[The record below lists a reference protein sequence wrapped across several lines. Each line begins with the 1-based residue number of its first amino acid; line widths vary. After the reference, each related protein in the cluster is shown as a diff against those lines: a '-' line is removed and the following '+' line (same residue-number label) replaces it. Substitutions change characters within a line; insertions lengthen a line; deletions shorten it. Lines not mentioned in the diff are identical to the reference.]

1 MSAGYN
7 KNSWLSVKLV
17 EVICFRFK
25 IYNLWVKYLMVIM
38 MNTLQWRYNER
49 DGVSNHQHHHCLLNR
64 FFSGADQRKHQSS
77 TSLAFVW
84 GIHKNSWLSVKLVE
98 VICFRFRI
106 YNLWVKYLMV
116 IMMNT
121 LQWRCNERDGVSNH
135 QHHHCLLNRFFRSR
149 SKKTS
154 KLHVTGLCVGNSP
167 VTGEFPSQMVSNA
180 EKVSIWWRYH
190 DTIVEPVLTRIELH

>member
-1 MSAGYN
+1 MSEMASQITSIIIVY
-7 KNSWLSVKLV
+7 STV
-17 EVICFRFK
+17 
-25 IYNLWVKYLMVIM
+25 
-38 MNTLQWRYNER
+38 
-49 DGVSNHQHHHCLLNR
+49 
-64 FFSGADQRKHQSS
+64 FSGADQRKHQSS

-84 GIHKNSWLSVKLVE
+84 GIHKNSWLSVKLVG

-121 LQWRCNERDGVSNH
+121 LQWRYNERDGVSNH

-180 EKVSIWWRYH
+180 EKVSIWWRHH
-190 DTIVEPVLTRIELH
+190 DTIVEPVLTRIKLHQQYTQQRN